1 MELLSTNIYICVLT
15 CNNLAETSTATGG
28 RAELPNMLD
37 TVLTQS
43 PISVFLNGK
52 WFFLFIR
59 YSGPT
64 SEGGLETSLLFLQGL
79 VQSPCLLY
87 VHGNPSQSGFTAT
100 TDVQLLCLDQSW
112 FGLSAPQQYSPAAL
126 QSISSTWHCSHHL
139 GAWTAPRFLA
149 SPSIHT

>member
-1 MELLSTNIYICVLT
+1 MELLSTNISL
-15 CNNLAETSTATGG
+15 S
-28 RAELPNMLD
+28 PNMQQPSRD
-37 TVLTQS
+37 QHSDRRKSWTSEHVRHCTNAVSDQC
-43 PISVFLNGK
+43 VLNGK

-100 TDVQLLCLDQSW
+100 TDVQLLCLDQSC

-139 GAWTAPRFLA
+139 GAWTAPQFLA